1 VKPAWRLRALGA
13 LAVLLALVPGGLEA
27 QGRPTG
33 RASPRVLV
41 YYVPYD
47 PTSWASLQA
56 SASGFDIIG
65 AQWVSIDACGN
76 IGSRDDQTL
85 RRFADGR
92 GLQVFPSLLTGS
104 TSPNH
109 QILTDPE
116 VSQHAIDEIVRYV
129 VEEDYPGFDL
139 DFEGIE
145 PGDRDAY
152 TAFVAQL
159 SEALHAEGRT
169 LSLALPAKDRDVT
182 VGWGGWADYA
192 ALGPLADL
200 FTIMTYEYR
209 GPWSGPGSIAPYDWV
224 DRVIAFA
231 THEMPSRKVLV
242 GLAFY
247 GYDWDV
253 SRGTARSLSFPQ
265 AAALAERYDSPIAF
279 DPGTASANFS
289 YQAPF
294 GDPPPPGSGLPPLR
308 HQIVQRGGG
317 PCDVPVA
324 PAPRPVAPR
333 RPAPA
338 PDEIQDHEVWFE
350 ESTGVQQ
357 RVGLVDRYSAGGVA
371 TWRLG
376 QEDPRV
382 WDVVRGWRSPG

>member
-1 VKPAWRLRALGA
+1 MSPAWRLRALGA
-13 LAVLLALVPGGLEA
+13 LAVLLALVPGPLEA
-27 QGRPTG
+27 QTR
-33 RASPRVLV
+33 PRVLA

-56 SASGFDIIG
+56 NASGFDTIG
-65 AQWVSIDACGN
+65 AQWVNIDACGN
-76 IGSRDDQTL
+76 IASRDDLTL
-85 RRFADGR
+85 RQFADSH

-109 QILTDPE
+109 EILSDPD
-116 VSQHAIDEIVRYV
+116 VGQHAIDEIVRYV

-139 DFEGIE
+139 DFEGID

-152 TAFVAQL
+152 TAFVAGL
-159 SEALHAEGRT
+159 GEALHAQGRT

-182 VGWGGWADYA
+182 IGWAGWADYA

-209 GPWSGPGSIAPYDWV
+209 GPFSGPGSIAPYEWV

-231 THEMPSRKVLV
+231 TRQMPSHKVLV

-253 SRGTARSLSFPQ
+253 SRGTARSLSFAQ
-265 AAALAERYDSPIAF
+265 ASALADRYTAPIAF

-324 PAPRPVAPR
+324 PPPRPPAPRQPT
-333 RPAPA
+333 PA

-357 RVGLVDRYSAGGVA
+357 RVGLVDRYAAGGVA

-376 QEDPRV
+376 QEDPSV
-382 WDVVRGWRSPG
+382 WDVVRGWRASE